1 MSANER
7 HETVLE
13 CIQEGAEDYLLK
25 PVTKKVVQC
34 IWQHVWRRQQQQQLP
49 ALPSAAVTHSQ
60 VSFFASALVLI
71 HAVAVE
77 QDLQRACYMSVPA
90 LSSVSSN

>member
-49 ALPSAAVTHSQ
+49 ALPPAASQ
-60 VSFFASALVLI
+60 VCLLCLESLVCRRNQI
-71 HAVAVE
+71 CAKVDGA
-77 QDLQRACYMSVPA
+77 
-90 LSSVSSN
+90 

>member
-1 MSANER
+1 MRNRCGAVMSANER

-49 ALPSAAVTHSQ
+49 ALPPAAVSPSQ
-60 VSFFASALVLI
+60 VCLA
-71 HAVAVE
+71 
-77 QDLQRACYMSVPA
+77 
-90 LSSVSSN
+90 